1 VEQKYKTREEWLVS
15 SLSLINQE
23 VFIPAGRELP
33 SNIMIACSFALSG
46 NRLGAKK
53 ITEGTCFDKSLSANK
68 ENHQIIITP
77 LIDDPVKVLDIV
89 VHECLHA
96 QVGVACGH
104 KGDFVTGMKDI
115 GLTGKPTIAHANP
128 ELLVKLEGISDQL
141 GAYPHSRLDTTGR
154 KKQSTR
160 MIKCQ
165 CPNPDCGMVGRFS
178 RGALKNG
185 PPHCWNPEHGPME
198 IVD

>member
-1 VEQKYKTREEWLVS
+1 MEVNYVTREEWLVA

-53 ITEGTCFDKSLSANK
+53 ITE
-68 ENHQIIITP
+68 
-77 LIDDPVKVLDIV
+77 
-89 VHECLHA
+89 A
-96 QVGVACGH
+96 QAGVACGH

-115 GLTGKPTIAHANP
+115 GLTGKPTVAHANP

-165 CPNPDCGMVGRFS
+165 CPDPDCGMVGRFS

-185 PPHCWNPEHGPME
+185 PPHCWNPEHGPMD
-198 IVD
+198 IVA